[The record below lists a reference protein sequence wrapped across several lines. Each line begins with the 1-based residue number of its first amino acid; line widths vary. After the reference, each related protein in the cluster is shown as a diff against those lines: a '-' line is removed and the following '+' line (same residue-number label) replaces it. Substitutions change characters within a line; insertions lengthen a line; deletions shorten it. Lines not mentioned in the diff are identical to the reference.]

1 MPQPMVMRVLTH
13 IKDKHPLTMS
23 NIWSP
28 GSKHCHDIDKPSM
41 NASTGNAAASSSRNP
56 FDPDDVPAYEAWR
69 DRKLTGY
76 PTTVEELLVEV
87 RDPRALTPVEYT
99 ALHDRIRKTNMAI
112 YAGQT
117 GTDPDKTIPALLGEQ
132 FGLTRLDCNMGADDD
147 GITALRVVE
156 GEWRG
161 AYIPYTNR
169 PIHWHTDGYYNTPER
184 QIRGLLL
191 HCVST
196 AASGGENALLDHE
209 IAYIHL
215 RDLNPD
221 YIRALQA
228 PGAMTIPANIEAGR
242 EIRPARSGPV
252 FSILPDGNLHMR
264 YTARSRS
271 IEWAADTLTR
281 EAAAALQSF
290 LQADSPWIYRAT
302 LQPGQGLLSNNVL
315 HDRSGFTDGESHT
328 RQLYRLRY
336 YQRVSGT

>member
-1 MPQPMVMRVLTH
+1 MPILTH
-13 IKDKHPLTMS
+13 IKDKHPLTRF
-23 NIWSP
+23 NGWP
-28 GSKHCHDIDKPSM
+28 PCSKHRHDIDKPRM
-41 NASTGNAAASSSRNP
+41 NASTSNAANNSSRNP
-56 FDPDDVPAYEAWR
+56 FDPDNVSAYEAWR
-69 DRKLTGY
+69 DLKLTGY
-76 PTTVEELLVEV
+76 PTTVEELVVEV
-87 RDPRALTPVEYT
+87 RDPRTLTPAEHA
-99 ALHDRIRKTNMAI
+99 ALHERCRKTNMAI

-117 GTDPDKTIPALLGEQ
+117 GTDPDKAIPALLGEQ

-156 GEWRG
+156 GDWRG
-161 AYIPYTNR
+161 SYIPYTNR

-191 HCVST
+191 HCVSA

-221 YIRALQA
+221 YIRALLA
-228 PGAMTIPANIEAGR
+228 PGAMTIPANIDNGS

-252 FSILPDGNLHMR
+252 FSVLPDGNLHMR

-271 IEWAADTLTR
+271 IEWAADPVTR
-281 EAAAALQSF
+281 EAAAALQTF
-290 LQADSPWIYRAT
+290 LLGDSPWIYRAT

-315 HDRSGFTDGESHT
+315 HDRSGFSDSESHI

-336 YQRVSGT
+336 YQRVSAT

>member
-1 MPQPMVMRVLTH
+1 M
-13 IKDKHPLTMS
+13 
-23 NIWSP
+23 N
-28 GSKHCHDIDKPSM
+28 GSAH
-41 NASTGNAAASSSRNP
+41 NAANTGRHSP
-56 FDPDDVPAYEAWR
+56 FDPDNVPAYEAWR
-69 DRKLTGY
+69 DRKLTDY
-76 PTTVEELLVEV
+76 PADIGELVVEV
-87 RDPRALTPVEYT
+87 RDPRKLTPAEH
-99 ALHDRIRKTNMAI
+99 AELHDRCRKTNMAI
-112 YAGQT
+112 YAGPT
-117 GTDPDKTIPALLGEQ
+117 GADPDKAIPALLGEQ

-147 GITALRVVE
+147 GITSLRVVA

-161 AYIPYTNR
+161 SYIPYTNR
-169 PIHWHTDGYYNTPER
+169 PIHWHTDGYYNTAEK

-191 HCVST
+191 HCVAT

-221 YIRALQA
+221 FIRALQA
-228 PGAMTIPANIEAGR
+228 PEAMTIPANIENGT

-252 FSILPDGNLHMR
+252 FSTLADGSLHMR

-271 IEWAADTLTR
+271 IEWAADALTR

-290 LQADSPWIYRAT
+290 LQSDSPWIYRAT
-302 LQPGQGLLSNNVL
+302 LQPGQGLLSSNVL
-315 HDRSGFTDGESHT
+315 HDRSGFTDSDTHT

>member
-1 MPQPMVMRVLTH
+1 
-13 IKDKHPLTMS
+13 
-23 NIWSP
+23 
-28 GSKHCHDIDKPSM
+28 M
-41 NASTGNAAASSSRNP
+41 NASTSNAANNSSRNP
-56 FDPDDVPAYEAWR
+56 FDPDNASAYTAWR
-69 DRKLTGY
+69 DRKLSGY
-76 PTTVEELLVEV
+76 PTTVEELVVEV
-87 RDPRALTPVEYT
+87 RNPRALTPAEHV
-99 ALHDRIRKTNMAI
+99 ALLDRCRKTNMAI

-117 GTDPDKTIPALLGEQ
+117 GADPDKTIPGLLGEQ
-132 FGLTRLDCNMGADDD
+132 FGLTRLDCNLGADDD
-147 GITALRVVE
+147 GITSLRVVE

-161 AYIPYTNR
+161 SYIPYTDR
-169 PIHWHTDGYYNTPER
+169 PIHWHTDGYYNTAER

-221 YIRALQA
+221 YIRALSA
-228 PGAMTIPANIEAGR
+228 PAAMTIPANIENGT

-252 FSILPDGNLHMR
+252 FSILPDGSLHMR

-281 EAAAALQSF
+281 EAAAALQTF
-290 LQADSPWIYRAT
+290 LQSDSPCIYRAT

-315 HDRSGFTDGESHT
+315 HDRSGFSDSESHT

-336 YQRVSGT
+336 YQRIADT

>member
-1 MPQPMVMRVLTH
+1 MPQARVVPILTH
-13 IKDKHPLTMS
+13 IKDKSPLTRFNDWPS
-23 NIWSP
+23 C
-28 GSKHCHDIDKPSM
+28 GKHRHDTDKPPM
-41 NASTGNAAASSSRNP
+41 NASTSNTANAGSSSP
-56 FDPDDVPAYEAWR
+56 FDPDNGPAYAAWR

-76 PTTVEELLVEV
+76 PTDVGELVVEV
-87 RDPRALTPVEYT
+87 KDPRSLTPAEHT
-99 ALHDRIRKTNMAI
+99 ALHDRCRKTNMAI
-112 YAGQT
+112 YAGRT
-117 GTDPDKTIPALLGEQ
+117 GGDPDKTIPGLLGEQ

-147 GITALRVVE
+147 GITSLRVVE

-161 AYIPYTNR
+161 SYIPYTDR
-169 PIHWHTDGYYNTPER
+169 PIHWHTDGYYNTAER

-191 HCVST
+191 HCVSA

-221 YIRALQA
+221 YIRALSA
-228 PGAMTIPANIEAGR
+228 PAAMTIPANIENGM

-252 FSILPDGNLHMR
+252 FSILPDGSLHMR

-271 IEWAADTLTR
+271 IEWAADTTTR
-281 EAAAALQSF
+281 EAATALQTF
-290 LQADSPWIYRAT
+290 LQSDSPWIYRAT

-315 HDRSGFTDGESHT
+315 HDRSGFSNSESHT

-336 YQRVSGT
+336 YQRIAGT

>member
-1 MPQPMVMRVLTH
+1 
-13 IKDKHPLTMS
+13 MS
-23 NIWSP
+23 ATP
-28 GSKHCHDIDKPSM
+28 
-41 NASTGNAAASSSRNP
+41 GNAEINSGSSP
-56 FDPDDVPAYEAWR
+56 FDPNNGPAYEAWR
-69 DRKLTGY
+69 ERKLAGYPASAGDLVVEVKDPRKLT
-76 PTTVEELLVEV
+76 PS
-87 RDPRALTPVEYT
+87 EYA
-99 ALHDRIRKTNMAI
+99 ALHDRCRKTNMAI
-112 YAGQT
+112 YAGDT
-117 GTDPDKTIPALLGEQ
+117 GTDPDKAIPALLGEQ

-161 AYIPYTNR
+161 SYIPYTNR
-169 PIHWHTDGYYNTPER
+169 PIHWHTDGYYNTAER
-184 QIRGLLL
+184 QIQGLLL
-191 HCVST
+191 HCVSA

-215 RDLNPD
+215 RDLNPE
-221 YIRALQA
+221 YIRALLA
-228 PGAMTIPANIEAGR
+228 PGAMTIPANIENGR

-252 FSILPDGNLHMR
+252 FSILADGNLHMR

-281 EAAAALQSF
+281 EAAAALQTF
-290 LQADSPWIYRAT
+290 LQSDSRWIYRAT

-315 HDRSGFTDGESHT
+315 HDRSGFTDSESHT